1 MIKKK
6 SDRYIE
12 RKTCL
17 QALVRL
23 RKKKQKERER
33 EKREKDEKRE
43 REKEREERT
52 VIYPLSIG
60 ISQIKVLSQFCSWVN
75 GLRVH
80 SR

>member
-33 EKREKDEKRE
+33 EKREKDKKRE
-43 REKEREERT
+43 REKENERVGEIT
-52 VIYPLSIG
+52 FFLNLAKLLY
-60 ISQIKVLSQFCSWVN
+60 
-75 GLRVH
+75 
-80 SR
+80 